1 MVEKYYFIYK
11 HNHNKYLI
19 VEYLV
24 SCTNIIIIE
33 PIDNNYNY
41 QFLFLFF
48 KKRREK
54 IYIILKLSWVLHRL
68 STSSPT
74 SYNCFKM
81 TKNSEN

>member
-48 KKRREK
+48 KKGEK
-54 IYIILKLSWVLHRL
+54 KFIL
-68 STSSPT
+68 
-74 SYNCFKM
+74 Y
-81 TKNSEN
+81 